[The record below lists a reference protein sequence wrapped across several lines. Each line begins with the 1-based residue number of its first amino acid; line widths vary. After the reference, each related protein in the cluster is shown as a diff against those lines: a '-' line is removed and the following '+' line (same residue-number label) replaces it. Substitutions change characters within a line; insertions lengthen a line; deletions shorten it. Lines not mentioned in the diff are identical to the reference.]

1 MARTLLVE
9 LDVDQVW
16 LRAVALPVG
25 VDVVVPKLLDSVAR
39 LGGGQRPHR
48 HLPDLALLDRAGHGE
63 LATNASREAQTREG
77 RRRRSK
83 GAGGAVCARKRVG
96 SSASGASAAD
106 RISRPP
112 HDRPRREL
120 RRGANKNSRS
130 ERREISHGAARRGH
144 GSQAPAAAAM
154 RRDDGGWL
162 GGVSGRSQDGTAA
175 MRCQHSRLPL
185 CLATAAAASSM
196 AQTWAARCR
205 SSRAAGSAG
214 AADARVAFGEGGQH
228 RRRR

>member
-1 MARTLLVE
+1 MLSSRSCSTPLPGLAVDSDHTAICPISRSSIEPGMAN
-9 LDVDQVW
+9 W
-16 LRAVALPVG
+16 LPTRRERRKRERAAAEEAKARAERRVREKGSARVPASLPV
-25 VDVVVPKLLDSVAR
+25 AR
-39 LGGGQRPHR
+39 ES
-48 HLPDLALLDRAGHGE
+48 DRA
-63 LATNASREAQTREG
+63 AD
-77 RRRRSK
+77 RRH
-83 GAGGAVCARKRVG
+83 
-96 SSASGASAAD
+96 

-112 HDRPRREL
+112 PSRDRGGKQEL
-120 RRGANKNSRS
+120 QEGATQL
-130 ERREISHGAARRGH
+130 ETQISHGAARRGH

>member
-1 MARTLLVE
+1 MLSSRSCSTPLPGLAVDSDHTAICPISRSSIEPGMAN
-9 LDVDQVW
+9 W
-16 LRAVALPVG
+16 LPTRRERRKRERAAAEEAKARAERYVREKGSAR
-25 VDVVVPKLLDSVAR
+25 VPVAR
-39 LGGGQRPHR
+39 VPPTGFR
-48 HLPDLALLDRAGHGE
+48 DRRTTG
-63 LATNASREAQTREG
+63 L
-77 RRRRSK
+77 
-83 GAGGAVCARKRVG
+83 
-96 SSASGASAAD
+96 
-106 RISRPP
+106 
-112 HDRPRREL
+112 REL
-120 RRGANKNSRS
+120 RGGANKNSRS

>member
-1 MARTLLVE
+1 MLSSRSCSTPLPGLAVDSDHTAICPISRSSIEPGMAN
-9 LDVDQVW
+9 W
-16 LRAVALPVG
+16 LPTR
-25 VDVVVPKLLDSVAR
+25 
-39 LGGGQRPHR
+39 
-48 HLPDLALLDRAGHGE
+48 
-63 LATNASREAQTREG
+63 RER
-77 RRRRSK
+77 
-83 GAGGAVCARKRVG
+83 RKRERAAAEEAKARAERYVREKG
-96 SSASGASAAD
+96 RPECQPECQWRARAIGPPTADTGFRDRRPATDRGGKQELQEGATQL
-106 RISRPP
+106 
-112 HDRPRREL
+112 ETQ
-120 RRGANKNSRS
+120 
-130 ERREISHGAARRGH
+130 ISHGAARRGH